1 MWYNNYK
8 VLNTPLGRDNM
19 ESKIPNAEK
28 ILECLLENLEE
39 GIQVVDGEGRTIYY
53 NRAMGKVEG
62 VEHNEVIG
70 KKVSEYLED
79 VKEDESTLMNV
90 LKTGEKIVGLIQ
102 HYGNGYKK
110 KVTTINTT
118 VPVTFD
124 NKVIAVIEI
133 AKDMTQLKELTE
145 SICKLQ
151 NPDKKL
157 DRHYTFKDIYGN
169 NPIMKTAIEKAKK
182 ASMSSSSV
190 LIYAETG
197 SGKEV
202 FSQSIHYDGLRKDKP
217 FIPINCAAIPALLL
231 EGMLFGTEKGG
242 FTGAE
247 NKKGLFEEANHGTI
261 LLDEINSLEP
271 YLQSKLLRV
280 LQEGYIRP
288 IGSNKSIDIDVRIIA
303 TLNEEPEKLI
313 ESGKLRKDFYYRLCV
328 LRINIPPLRER
339 KDDIP
344 IFVEELIEK
353 YNKILCKNIRG
364 IDSVMLRKLQD
375 YNWPGNVR
383 ELTNAIEAAINMAD
397 TNSVLTENYFDFRI
411 AYDNCNNV
419 KDFISNKE
427 GGIDLENYM
436 SDIEKTIIEKILKK
450 NNFNVSKTARDL
462 SISRQNLQYKIKI
475 HKIIE

>member
-1 MWYNNYK
+1 M
-8 VLNTPLGRDNM
+8 D
-19 ESKIPNAEK
+19 SKIPTAEK
-28 ILECLLENLEE
+28 ILACLLENLEE
-39 GIQVVDGEGRTIYY
+39 GIQVVDSEGKTIYY
-53 NRAMGKVEG
+53 NSAMGKVEG
-62 VEHNEVIG
+62 VEPGEVIG

-79 VKEDESTLMNV
+79 VKDDDSTLMNV

-118 VPVTFD
+118 VPVTLD

-145 SICKLQ
+145 NICKLQ
-151 NPDKKL
+151 NLDKKL
-157 DRHYTFKDIYGN
+157 YSHYTFNDIYGD
-169 NPIMKTAIEKAKK
+169 NPTMKIAIDKAKK

-190 LIYAETG
+190 LLYAETG

-202 FSQSIHYDGLRKDKP
+202 FSQSIHYGGVRKDKP

-247 NKKGLFEEANHGTI
+247 NKKGLFEQANHGTI
-261 LLDEINSLEP
+261 LLDEVNSLEP

-288 IGSNKSIDIDVRIIA
+288 IGGTKSIDIDVRIIA
-303 TLNEEPEKLI
+303 TLNEEPAKLI

-328 LRINIPPLRER
+328 LRINIPPLRDR
-339 KDDIP
+339 IDDIP
-344 IFVEELIEK
+344 IFVDKLIEK
-353 YNKILCKNIRG
+353 YNKILYKNIRG
-364 IDSVMLRKLQD
+364 IDEVMMKKLQQ
-375 YNWPGNVR
+375 YNWPGNIR
-383 ELTNAIEAAINMAD
+383 ELTNVIESAINMAD
-397 TNSVLTENYFDFRI
+397 YNSILTENYFDFRI
-411 AYDNCNNV
+411 ANDNCTNVQDIITNN
-419 KDFISNKE
+419 KGNF
-427 GGIDLENYM
+427 DLENYM
-436 SDIEKTIIEKILKK
+436 SDIEKSIIEKMLKK
-450 NNFNVSKTARDL
+450 NDFNVSKAAREL

-475 HKIIE
+475 HKILEE

>member
-1 MWYNNYK
+1 MN
-8 VLNTPLGRDNM
+8 
-19 ESKIPNAEK
+19 SKIPNAQK
-28 ILECLLENLEE
+28 ILACLLENLEE
-39 GIQVVDGEGRTIYY
+39 GIQIVDADGRTVYY
-53 NRAMGKVEG
+53 NSAMGKVEG
-62 VEHNEVIG
+62 VELNEVLG

-79 VKEDESTLMNV
+79 VKDDDSTIMNV
-90 LKTGEKIVGLIQ
+90 LKTGEKIVDLIQ

-118 VPVTFD
+118 VPVTVD
-124 NKVIAVIEI
+124 DKVIAVIEI

-151 NPDKKL
+151 NPDKKKK
-157 DRHYTFKDIYGN
+157 RHYTFSDIYGD
-169 NPIMKTAIEKAKK
+169 NPAMKTVIEKAKK
-182 ASMSSSSV
+182 ASISSSSV
-190 LIYAETG
+190 LLYAETG

-202 FSQSIHYDGLRKDKP
+202 FSQSIHYGGSRKDKP
-217 FIPINCAAIPALLL
+217 FIPINCATIPALLL

-247 NKKGLFEEANHGTI
+247 NKKGLFEEANHGTL

-288 IGSNKSIDIDVRIIA
+288 VGSTKNIEIDVRIIA

-328 LRINIPPLRER
+328 MRLNIPPLRER
-339 KDDIP
+339 KEDIP
-344 IFVEELIEK
+344 IFVEKLIQK

-364 IDSVMLRKLQD
+364 IDEVMMRKLQE
-375 YNWPGNVR
+375 YNWPGNIR
-383 ELTNAIEAAINMAD
+383 ELTNVIEAAINMAE
-397 TNSVLTENYFDFRI
+397 TNSILTENYFDSRVV
-411 AYDNCNNV
+411 YENCKNHQDIMLDTEVN
-419 KDFISNKE
+419 F
-427 GGIDLENYM
+427 DLENYM
-436 SDIEKTIIEKILKK
+436 NGIEKNIIEKILKK
-450 NNFNVSKTARDL
+450 NNYNVSKTAREL

-475 HKIIE
+475 LNILEEC

>member
-1 MWYNNYK
+1 M
-8 VLNTPLGRDNM
+8 D
-19 ESKIPNAEK
+19 SKIPNAEK

-39 GIQVVDGEGRTIYY
+39 GIQVVDSDGKTIYY
-53 NRAMGKVEG
+53 NSAMGKVEG
-62 VEHNEVIG
+62 VELSEVIG

-79 VKEDESTLMNV
+79 VKDDDSTLMNV

-118 VPVTFD
+118 VPVTID

-151 NPDKKL
+151 NLDKKL
-157 DRHYTFKDIYGN
+157 NRHYTFSDIYGD
-169 NPIMKTAIEKAKK
+169 NPVMKIAIEKAKK

-190 LIYAETG
+190 LLYAETG

-202 FSQSIHYDGLRKDKP
+202 FSQSIHYGGLRKDKP

-261 LLDEINSLEP
+261 LLDEVNSLEP

-288 IGSNKSIDIDVRIIA
+288 IGGTKSIDIDVRIIA

-344 IFVEELIEK
+344 IFVEKLIEK

-364 IDSVMLRKLQD
+364 IDEVMMKKLKE
-375 YNWPGNVR
+375 YNWPGNIR
-383 ELTNAIEAAINMAD
+383 ELTNVIESAINMAD
-397 TNSVLTENYFDFRI
+397 YNSILTENYFDSRI
-411 AYDNCNNV
+411 
-419 KDFISNKE
+419 
-427 GGIDLENYM
+427 
-436 SDIEKTIIEKILKK
+436 
-450 NNFNVSKTARDL
+450 
-462 SISRQNLQYKIKI
+462 SI
-475 HKIIE
+475 

>member
-1 MWYNNYK
+1 M
-8 VLNTPLGRDNM
+8 DN
-19 ESKIPNAEK
+19 KIPNAEK
-28 ILECLLENLEE
+28 ILACLLENLEE
-39 GIQVVDGEGRTIYY
+39 GIQVVDSEGKTIYY
-53 NRAMGKVEG
+53 NSAMGRVEG
-62 VEHNEVIG
+62 VEPSEVMG

-79 VKEDESTLMNV
+79 VKEDDSTIMNV
-90 LKTGEKIVGLIQ
+90 LKTSEKIVGLIQ

-118 VPVTFD
+118 VPVSLD

-151 NPDKKL
+151 NSDKKL
-157 DRHYTFKDIYGN
+157 NGNYTFNDIYGD
-169 NPIMKTAIEKAKK
+169 NPVMKTAIEKAKK
-182 ASMSSSSV
+182 ASLSSSSV

-247 NKKGLFEEANHGTI
+247 NKKGLFEQANHGTI
-261 LLDEINSLEP
+261 LLDEVNSLEP

-288 IGSNKSIDIDVRIIA
+288 IGGTKSIDIDVRIIA

-313 ESGKLRKDFYYRLCV
+313 ECGKLRKDFYYRLCV

-344 IFVEELIEK
+344 IFVDKLIER
-353 YNKILCKNIRG
+353 YNNILYKNIRG
-364 IDSVMLRKLQD
+364 IDEVMMKKLQE

-383 ELTNAIEAAINMAD
+383 ELTNVIEAAINMAD
-397 TNSVLTENYFDFRI
+397 YNSILTEEFFDFRT
-411 AYDNCNNV
+411 AHENYNNV
-419 KDFISNKE
+419 TDIISNKD
-427 GGIDLENYM
+427 GSFDLENYM
-436 SDIEKTIIEKILKK
+436 CDIEKTIIEKILKK
-450 NNFNVSKTARDL
+450 NNYNVSKAAREL

-475 HKIIE
+475 HKLIEE

>member
-1 MWYNNYK
+1 M
-8 VLNTPLGRDNM
+8 D
-19 ESKIPNAEK
+19 SKIPTAEK
-28 ILECLLENLEE
+28 ILACLLENLEE
-39 GIQVVDGEGRTIYY
+39 GIQVVDSEGKTIYY
-53 NRAMGKVEG
+53 NSAMGKVEG
-62 VEHNEVIG
+62 VEPGEVIG

-79 VKEDESTLMNV
+79 VKDDDSTLMNV

-118 VPVTFD
+118 VPVTLD

-145 SICKLQ
+145 NICKLQ
-151 NPDKKL
+151 NLDKKL
-157 DRHYTFKDIYGN
+157 YSHYTFNDIYGD
-169 NPIMKTAIEKAKK
+169 NPTMKIAIDKAKK

-190 LIYAETG
+190 LLYAETG

-202 FSQSIHYDGLRKDKP
+202 FSQSIHYGGVRKDKP

-247 NKKGLFEEANHGTI
+247 NKKGLFEQANHGTI
-261 LLDEINSLEP
+261 LLDEVNSLEP

-288 IGSNKSIDIDVRIIA
+288 IGGTKSIDIDVRIIA
-303 TLNEEPEKLI
+303 TLNEEPAKLI

-328 LRINIPPLRER
+328 LRINIPPLRDR
-339 KDDIP
+339 IDDIP
-344 IFVEELIEK
+344 IFVVKLIEK
-353 YNKILCKNIRG
+353 YNKILYKNIRG
-364 IDSVMLRKLQD
+364 IDEVMMKKLQQ
-375 YNWPGNVR
+375 YNWPGNIR
-383 ELTNAIEAAINMAD
+383 ELTNVIESAINMAD
-397 TNSVLTENYFDFRI
+397 YNSILTENYFDFRI
-411 AYDNCNNV
+411 ANDNCTNVQDIITNN
-419 KDFISNKE
+419 KGNF
-427 GGIDLENYM
+427 DLENYM
-436 SDIEKTIIEKILKK
+436 SDIEKSIIEKMLKK
-450 NNFNVSKTARDL
+450 NDFNVSKAAREL

-475 HKIIE
+475 HKILEE

>member
-1 MWYNNYK
+1 M
-8 VLNTPLGRDNM
+8 
-19 ESKIPNAEK
+19 
-28 ILECLLENLEE
+28 EE
-39 GIQVVDGEGRTIYY
+39 GIQVVDSEGKTIYY
-53 NRAMGKVEG
+53 NSAMGKVEG
-62 VEHNEVIG
+62 VELSEVIG

-79 VKEDESTLMNV
+79 VKDDDSTLMNV

-118 VPVTFD
+118 VPVTID

-151 NPDKKL
+151 NSDKKIN
-157 DRHYTFKDIYGN
+157 RHYTFQDIYGD
-169 NPIMKTAIEKAKK
+169 NPTMKTAIEKAKK

-247 NKKGLFEEANHGTI
+247 NKKGIFEQANHGTI
-261 LLDEINSLEP
+261 LLDEVNSLEP

-288 IGSNKSIDIDVRIIA
+288 IGGTKSIDIDVRIIA

-344 IFVEELIEK
+344 IFVDKLIER

-364 IDSVMLRKLQD
+364 IDEVMMKKLQE

-383 ELTNAIEAAINMAD
+383 ELTNVIESAINMAD
-397 TNSVLTENYFDFRI
+397 YNSILTEDYFDFRI
-411 AYDNCNNV
+411 THENYNNV
-419 KDFISNKE
+419 QDIITNKDGNF
-427 GGIDLENYM
+427 DLENYM
-436 SDIEKTIIEKILKK
+436 SDIEKNIIEKILKK
-450 NNFNVSKTARDL
+450 NNYNVSKAAREL

-475 HKIIE
+475 HKLIEE

>member
-1 MWYNNYK
+1 MD
-8 VLNTPLGRDNM
+8 V
-19 ESKIPNAEK
+19 KIPNAEK
-28 ILECLLENLEE
+28 ILACLLENLEE
-39 GIQVVDGEGRTIYY
+39 GIQVVDSDGRTIYY
-53 NRAMGKVEG
+53 NSAMGRVEG
-62 VEHNEVIG
+62 VAPEEVIG

-79 VKEDESTLMNV
+79 VKDDDSTLMNV
-90 LKTGEKIVGLIQ
+90 LKTGEKIIGLIQ
-102 HYGNGYKK
+102 HYANGYKK

-118 VPVTFD
+118 VPVTLD

-151 NPDKKL
+151 NTDEKQST
-157 DRHYTFKDIYGN
+157 HYTFSDIYGN
-169 NPIMKTAIEKAKK
+169 NPIMQGAIEKAKK

-190 LIYAETG
+190 LLYAETG

-202 FSQSIHYDGLRKDKP
+202 FSQSIHYDGIRKNKP

-288 IGSNKSIDIDVRIIA
+288 IGGTKSIDIDVRIIA

-328 LRINIPPLRER
+328 MRIDIPPLRER

-344 IFVEELIEK
+344 IFVEKLIEK
-353 YNKILCKNIRG
+353 YNKILFKNIRG
-364 IDSVMLRKLQD
+364 IDEGMMKKLKD
-375 YNWPGNVR
+375 YNWPGNIR
-383 ELTNAIEAAINMAD
+383 ELTNVIEAAINMAD
-397 TNSVLTENYFDFRI
+397 YNSILTEKYFDFRI
-411 AYDNCNNV
+411 ANHNSNSVYGGV
-419 KDFISNKE
+419 SKKDGNF
-427 GGIDLENYM
+427 DLEDYM
-436 SDIEKTIIEKILKK
+436 SDIEKNIIEKILKK
-450 NNFNVSKTARDL
+450 NNYNVSKTAREL

-475 HKIIE
+475 HKIVEEC

>member
-1 MWYNNYK
+1 M
-8 VLNTPLGRDNM
+8 NT
-19 ESKIPNAEK
+19 KIPNAEK

-39 GIQVVDGEGRTIYY
+39 GIQVVDSDGKTIYY
-53 NRAMGKVEG
+53 NSVMGKVEG
-62 VEHNEVIG
+62 VETSEVLG

-79 VKEDESTLMNV
+79 VKDDDSTIMNV
-90 LKTGEKIVGLIQ
+90 LKSGEKISGLIQ

-118 VPVTFD
+118 VPVTLD
-124 NKVIAVIEI
+124 DKVIAVIEI

-151 NPDKKL
+151 NLDKKL
-157 DRHYTFKDIYGN
+157 DRHYTFKDIYGD
-169 NPIMKTAIEKAKK
+169 NPIMRIAIEKAKK
-182 ASMSSSSV
+182 ASLSNSSV
-190 LIYAETG
+190 LVYAETG

-247 NKKGLFEEANHGTI
+247 NKKGLFEQANHGTM

-280 LQEGYIRP
+280 LQEGYITP
-288 IGSNKSIDIDVRIIA
+288 IGGTKSIDIDVRIIA

-328 LRINIPPLRER
+328 LRINIPPLRDR

-344 IFVEELIEK
+344 IFVENLIEK
-353 YNKILCKNIRG
+353 YNKIFCKNIRG
-364 IDSVMLRKLQD
+364 IDEIMMGKLQEYD
-375 YNWPGNVR
+375 WPGNIR
-383 ELTNAIEAAINMAD
+383 ELTNVIEAAINMAD
-397 TNSVLTENYFDFRI
+397 YNSILTEDYFDFRI
-411 AYDNCNNV
+411 AYEKFNNV
-419 KDFISNKE
+419 SGIIKNKDVSF
-427 GGIDLENYM
+427 DLECYM

-450 NNFNVSKTARDL
+450 NNYNVSKAAREL

-475 HKIIE
+475 HKIMGEF

>member
-1 MWYNNYK
+1 MDCK
-8 VLNTPLGRDNM
+8 VPSAQ
-19 ESKIPNAEK
+19 E
-28 ILECLLENLEE
+28 ILACLLENLEE
-39 GIQVVDGEGRTIYY
+39 GIQVVDGEGKTIYY
-53 NRAMGKVEG
+53 NSAMGKVEG
-62 VEHNEVIG
+62 VEPSEVLG
-70 KKVSEYLED
+70 KRVSEYLED
-79 VKEDESTLMNV
+79 VKDDDSTIMNV

-118 VPVTFD
+118 VPVTMD
-124 NKVIAVIEI
+124 SKVIAVIEI

-145 SICKLQ
+145 NICKLQ
-151 NPDKKL
+151 NSDQKNSS
-157 DRHYTFKDIYGN
+157 HYTFSDIYGD
-169 NPIMKTAIEKAKK
+169 NPTMKIAIDKAKK

-190 LIYAETG
+190 LLYAETG

-202 FSQSIHYDGLRKDKP
+202 FSQSIHYGGIRKDKP

-261 LLDEINSLEP
+261 LLDEVNSLEP

-288 IGSNKSIDIDVRIIA
+288 IGGTKSIDIDVRIIA

-344 IFVEELIEK
+344 IFVDKLIEK
-353 YNKILCKNIRG
+353 YNKILYKNIIG
-364 IDSVMLRKLQD
+364 IDGVMMRKLQE
-375 YNWPGNVR
+375 YNWPGNIR
-383 ELTNAIEAAINMAD
+383 ELTNVIESAINMAD
-397 TNSVLTENYFDFRI
+397 YNSILTEDYFDVRI
-411 AYDNCNNV
+411 ANDSLINAQDTITNN
-419 KDFISNKE
+419 E
-427 GGIDLENYM
+427 GSFDLEKYM
-436 SDIEKTIIEKILKK
+436 SDIEKNIVQKILKK
-450 NNFNVSKTARDL
+450 NDFNVSKAAREL

-475 HKIIE
+475 HKLIEQ

>member
-1 MWYNNYK
+1 M
-8 VLNTPLGRDNM
+8 NT
-19 ESKIPNAEK
+19 KIPNAEK

-39 GIQVVDGEGRTIYY
+39 GIQVVDSEGKTIYY
-53 NRAMGKVEG
+53 NSVMEKVEG
-62 VEHNEVIG
+62 VQLSEVIG

-79 VKEDESTLMNV
+79 VKDDDSTLMNV
-90 LKTGEKIVGLIQ
+90 LKSGEKIVGLIQ

-118 VPVTFD
+118 VPVTLD

-145 SICKLQ
+145 NICKLQ
-151 NPDKKL
+151 NLDKKL
-157 DRHYTFKDIYGN
+157 YNHYTFNDIYGD
-169 NPIMKTAIEKAKK
+169 NPTMKIAIDKAKK

-190 LIYAETG
+190 LLYAETG

-202 FSQSIHYDGLRKDKP
+202 FSQSIHYGGVRKDKP

-247 NKKGLFEEANHGTI
+247 NKKGLFEQANHGTI
-261 LLDEINSLEP
+261 LLDEVNSLEP

-288 IGSNKSIDIDVRIIA
+288 IGGTKSIDIDVRIIA
-303 TLNEEPEKLI
+303 TLNEEPAKLI

-339 KDDIP
+339 IDDIP
-344 IFVEELIEK
+344 IFVDKLIEK
-353 YNKILCKNIRG
+353 YNKILYKNIRG
-364 IDSVMLRKLQD
+364 IDEVMMRKLQE
-375 YNWPGNVR
+375 YNWPGNIR
-383 ELTNAIEAAINMAD
+383 ELTNVIEAAINMAD
-397 TNSVLTENYFDFRI
+397 YNSILTENYFDFRI
-411 AYDNCNNV
+411 ANDNCINAQDLITNNNGS
-419 KDFISNKE
+419 F
-427 GGIDLENYM
+427 DLENYM
-436 SDIEKTIIEKILKK
+436 SDIERTIIEKILKK
-450 NNFNVSKTARDL
+450 NNFNVSKAAREL

-475 HKIIE
+475 HKILEE

>member
-1 MWYNNYK
+1 M
-8 VLNTPLGRDNM
+8 D
-19 ESKIPNAEK
+19 SKIPNAKK

-39 GIQVVDGEGRTIYY
+39 GIQVVDSEGKTIYY
-53 NRAMGKVEG
+53 NSAMGKVEG
-62 VEHNEVIG
+62 VECSQVIG

-79 VKEDESTLMNV
+79 VKEADSTIMNV

-118 VPVTFD
+118 VPVTLD

-151 NPDKKL
+151 NLDKKL
-157 DRHYTFKDIYGN
+157 NTHYTFSDIYGD
-169 NPIMKTAIEKAKK
+169 NPIMQSAIEKAKK

-190 LIYAETG
+190 LLYAETG

-288 IGSNKSIDIDVRIIA
+288 IGGTKSIDIDVRIIA

-328 LRINIPPLRER
+328 MRINIPPLRER

-344 IFVEELIEK
+344 IFVEKLIER

-364 IDSVMLRKLQD
+364 IDEGMMKKLKD
-375 YNWPGNVR
+375 YNWPGNIR
-383 ELTNAIEAAINMAD
+383 ELTNVIEAAINMAD
-397 TNSVLTENYFDFRI
+397 YNSILTENYFDFRI

-419 KDFISNKE
+419 EGIVSNKD
-427 GGIDLENYM
+427 GNFDLEDYM
-436 SDIEKTIIEKILKK
+436 SNIEKTIIEKILKK
-450 NNFNVSKTARDL
+450 NNYNVSKTAREL

-475 HKIIE
+475 HKIIEEY

>member
-1 MWYNNYK
+1 M
-8 VLNTPLGRDNM
+8 D
-19 ESKIPNAEK
+19 SKFSNAEK

-39 GIQVVDGEGRTIYY
+39 GIQVIDCDGKTIYY
-53 NRAMGKVEG
+53 NSVMQKVEG
-62 VEHNEVIG
+62 VELSEVIG
-70 KKVSEYLED
+70 KKVNEYLED
-79 VKEDESTLMNV
+79 VKDDDSTLMNV
-90 LKTGEKIVGLIQ
+90 LKTGEKIVDLIQ

-118 VPVTFD
+118 VPVTLN
-124 NKVIAVIEI
+124 NKVVAVIEI

-145 SICKLQ
+145 NVCKLQ
-151 NPDKKL
+151 SLDKKMN
-157 DRHYTFKDIYGN
+157 RHYTFSDIYGD
-169 NPIMKTAIEKAKK
+169 NPAMKSVIEKAKK

-190 LIYAETG
+190 LLYAETG

-202 FSQSIHYDGLRKDKP
+202 FSQSIHYGGLRKDKP

-261 LLDEINSLEP
+261 LLDEVNSLEP

-280 LQEGYIRP
+280 LQDGYIRP
-288 IGSNKSIDIDVRIIA
+288 VGSTKSIYIDVRIIA

-313 ESGKLRKDFYYRLCV
+313 ESGKLRKDFYYRVGV

-339 KDDIP
+339 KEDIT
-344 IFVEELIEK
+344 IFVDNLIKK

-364 IDSVMLRKLQD
+364 IDEDMMRKLQD
-375 YNWPGNVR
+375 YNWPGNIR
-383 ELTNAIEAAINMAD
+383 ELTNVIEAAMNMAD
-397 TNSVLTENYFDFRI
+397 NNSILTENFFDSTI
-411 AYDNCNNV
+411 AYENCENV
-419 KDFISNKE
+419 QDIISNTE
-427 GGIDLENYM
+427 GSFDLESYM
-436 SDIEKTIIEKILKK
+436 SNIEKNLIKKMLKK
-450 NNFNVSKTARDL
+450 NNYNVSKTARQL

-475 HKIIE
+475 HKITEKH

>member
-1 MWYNNYK
+1 
-8 VLNTPLGRDNM
+8 M
-19 ESKIPNAEK
+19 ESILPNAEK
-28 ILECLLENLEE
+28 ILACLLENLEE
-39 GIQVVDGEGRTIYY
+39 GIQVVDNDGKTIYY
-53 NRAMGKVEG
+53 NSAMGRVEG
-62 VEHNEVIG
+62 VEPHEVIG

-79 VKEDESTLMNV
+79 VKEADSTLMNV

-118 VPVTFD
+118 VPVTVD
-124 NKVIAVIEI
+124 NNVIAVIEI

-151 NPDKKL
+151 NTDEKQNT
-157 DRHYTFKDIYGN
+157 HYTFSDIYGD
-169 NPIMKTAIEKAKK
+169 NPIMQSAIEKAKK

-190 LIYAETG
+190 LLYAETG

-288 IGSNKSIDIDVRIIA
+288 IGGSKSIDIDVRIIA

-328 LRINIPPLRER
+328 MRINIPPLRER

-344 IFVEELIEK
+344 IFVEKLIEK

-364 IDSVMLRKLQD
+364 IDEDMMKKLKD
-375 YNWPGNVR
+375 YNWPGNIR
-383 ELTNAIEAAINMAD
+383 ELTNVIEAAINMAD
-397 TNSVLTENYFDFRI
+397 YNSVLTENYFDFRI
-411 AYDNCNNV
+411 ANDNSNNTSNI
-419 KDFISNKE
+419 ISNKD
-427 GGIDLENYM
+427 GNFDLEDYM
-436 SDIEKTIIEKILKK
+436 SNIEKNIIEGILKK
-450 NNFNVSKTARDL
+450 NNYNVSKTAREL

-475 HKIIE
+475 HKILEEF

>member
-1 MWYNNYK
+1 M
-8 VLNTPLGRDNM
+8 P
-19 ESKIPNAEK
+19 SAEK
-28 ILECLLENLEE
+28 ILACLLENLEE
-39 GIQVVDGEGRTIYY
+39 GIQVVDSDGKTIYY
-53 NRAMGKVEG
+53 NSAMGKVEG
-62 VEHNEVIG
+62 VDPSEVLG

-79 VKEDESTLMNV
+79 VKDDDSTIMNV

-118 VPVTFD
+118 VPVTVD

-145 SICKLQ
+145 NICKLQ
-151 NPDKKL
+151 NLDKKINS
-157 DRHYTFKDIYGN
+157 HYTFSDIYGDS
-169 NPIMKTAIEKAKK
+169 PTMKIAIDKAKK

-190 LIYAETG
+190 LLYAETG

-202 FSQSIHYDGLRKDKP
+202 FSQSIHYGGVRKDKP

-261 LLDEINSLEP
+261 LLDEVNSLEP

-288 IGSNKSIDIDVRIIA
+288 IGGTKSIDIDVRIIA
-303 TLNEEPEKLI
+303 TLNEDPAKLI

-328 LRINIPPLRER
+328 LRINIPPLRDR

-344 IFVEELIEK
+344 IFVDKLIEK
-353 YNKILCKNIRG
+353 YNKILYKNIRG
-364 IDSVMLRKLQD
+364 IDEDMMKKLLQ
-375 YNWPGNVR
+375 YNWPGNIR
-383 ELTNAIEAAINMAD
+383 ELTNVIESAINMAD
-397 TNSVLTENYFDFRI
+397 YNSILTENYFDFRI
-411 AYDNCNNV
+411 AYDNCTNV
-419 KDFISNKE
+419 HDINTINDGSFH
-427 GGIDLENYM
+427 LENYM
-436 SDIEKTIIEKILKK
+436 SGIEKSIIEKILKK
-450 NNFNVSKTARDL
+450 NDFNVSKAAREL

-475 HKIIE
+475 HKIIEEF

>member
-1 MWYNNYK
+1 M
-8 VLNTPLGRDNM
+8 D
-19 ESKIPNAEK
+19 SKNSSAQK
-28 ILECLLENLEE
+28 ILSCLLENLDE
-39 GIQVVDGEGRTIYY
+39 GIQVVDSEGRTIYY
-53 NRAMGKVEG
+53 NSAMGKVEG
-62 VEHNEVIG
+62 VDTNEVIG

-79 VKEDESTLMNV
+79 VKDDDSTIMNV

-118 VPVTFD
+118 VPVTLD

-145 SICKLQ
+145 NICKLQ
-151 NPDKKL
+151 NLDKKVS
-157 DRHYTFKDIYGN
+157 RHYTFSDIYGDN
-169 NPIMKTAIEKAKK
+169 SAMKSVIEKAKK

-190 LIYAETG
+190 MLYAETG
-197 SGKEV
+197 AGKEV
-202 FSQSIHYDGLRKDKP
+202 FSQSIHYGGLRKDKP

-261 LLDEINSLEP
+261 LLDEVNSLEP

-288 IGSNKSIDIDVRIIA
+288 VGGTKNIDIDVRIIA

-339 KDDIP
+339 KEDIP
-344 IFVEELIEK
+344 IFVEKLIER
-353 YNKILCKNIRG
+353 YNEILCKNIRG
-364 IDSVMLRKLQD
+364 IDEVMMKRLQQ
-375 YNWPGNVR
+375 YNWPGNIR

-397 TNSVLTENYFDFRI
+397 NNSILTEKCFDLRFAYENCKDVKYI
-411 AYDNCNNV
+411 A
-419 KDFISNKE
+419 SNSD
-427 GGIDLENYM
+427 GCFNLESYM
-436 SDIEKTIIEKILKK
+436 SDIEKSIIEKILEK
-450 NNFNVSKTARDL
+450 NDFNVSKTAREL
-462 SISRQNLQYKIKI
+462 STSRQNLQYKIKI
-475 HKIIE
+475 HKIIEQ

>member
-1 MWYNNYK
+1 MN
-8 VLNTPLGRDNM
+8 
-19 ESKIPNAEK
+19 SKLPNAEK
-28 ILECLLENLEE
+28 ILACLLENLEE
-39 GIQVVDGEGRTIYY
+39 GIQVVDSDGKTIYY
-53 NRAMGKVEG
+53 NSAMGRVEG
-62 VEHNEVIG
+62 VEPREVIG

-79 VKEDESTLMNV
+79 VKEADSTLMNV

-110 KVTTINTT
+110 KVTTVNTT
-118 VPVTFD
+118 VPVTLD

-151 NPDKKL
+151 NL
-157 DRHYTFKDIYGN
+157 DEKQNTHYTFSDIYGD
-169 NPIMKTAIEKAKK
+169 NPIMQSAIEKAKK

-190 LIYAETG
+190 LLYAETG

-288 IGSNKSIDIDVRIIA
+288 IGGTKSIDIDVRIIA

-328 LRINIPPLRER
+328 MRINIPPLRER

-344 IFVEELIEK
+344 IFVEKLIEK

-364 IDSVMLRKLQD
+364 IDEDMIKKLKD
-375 YNWPGNVR
+375 YNWPGNIR
-383 ELTNAIEAAINMAD
+383 ELTNVIEAAINMAD
-397 TNSVLTENYFDFRI
+397 YNSILTEKYFDFRI
-411 AYDNCNNV
+411 ANDNSNNTSNI
-419 KDFISNKE
+419 ISNKD
-427 GGIDLENYM
+427 GNFDLEDYM
-436 SDIEKTIIEKILKK
+436 SEIEKNIIERILKK
-450 NNFNVSKTARDL
+450 NNYNVSKTAREL

-475 HKIIE
+475 HKILEEC

>member
-1 MWYNNYK
+1 MNS
-8 VLNTPLGRDNM
+8 
-19 ESKIPNAEK
+19 EIPDVEK

-39 GIQVVDGEGRTIYY
+39 GIQVVDGNGRTVYY
-53 NRAMGKVEG
+53 NSAMGKVEG
-62 VEHNEVIG
+62 VEFSEVIG

-79 VKEDESTLMNV
+79 VKDDDSTIMNV
-90 LKTGEKIVGLIQ
+90 LKTGEKIVDLIQ

-118 VPVTFD
+118 LPVIVD

-151 NPDKKL
+151 NPDKKKK
-157 DRHYTFKDIYGN
+157 RHYTFNDIYGN
-169 NPIMKTAIEKAKK
+169 NPAMKLVIEKAKK
-182 ASMSSSSV
+182 ASMSSSSI
-190 LIYAETG
+190 LLYAETG

-202 FSQSIHYDGLRKDKP
+202 FSQSIHYGGSRKDMP
-217 FIPINCAAIPALLL
+217 FIPINCATIPALLL

-247 NKKGLFEEANHGTI
+247 NKKGLFEEANHGTL

-288 IGSNKSIDIDVRIIA
+288 VGSTKNIDVDVRIIA

-313 ESGKLRKDFYYRLCV
+313 ENGKLRKDFYYRLCV
-328 LRINIPPLRER
+328 LGINIPPLRER
-339 KDDIP
+339 KEDIP
-344 IFVEELIEK
+344 IFVDKLIEK

-364 IDSVMLRKLQD
+364 IDKIMLRKLQE
-375 YNWPGNVR
+375 YNWPGNIR
-383 ELTNAIEAAINMAD
+383 ELTNVIEAAINMAEN
-397 TNSVLTENYFDFRI
+397 NSILTENYFDSRVVYQNSKNYQDIVLNSDENF
-411 AYDNCNNV
+411 N
-419 KDFISNKE
+419 
-427 GGIDLENYM
+427 LENYM
-436 SDIEKTIIEKILKK
+436 NSIEKTMIEKILKK
-450 NNFNVSKTARDL
+450 NNYNVSKAAREL

-475 HKIIE
+475 HEIKEQL

>member
-1 MWYNNYK
+1 MN
-8 VLNTPLGRDNM
+8 
-19 ESKIPNAEK
+19 SKIPNAEK
-28 ILECLLENLEE
+28 ILACLLENLEE
-39 GIQVVDGEGRTIYY
+39 GIQVVDSDGKTIYY
-53 NRAMGKVEG
+53 NSSMEKVEG
-62 VEHNEVIG
+62 VELKEVLG

-79 VKEDESTLMNV
+79 VKDDDSTIMNV

-102 HYGNGYKK
+102 HYGNGSKR

-118 VPVTFD
+118 VPVTLD

-157 DRHYTFKDIYGN
+157 NRHYTFTDIYGDN
-169 NPIMKTAIEKAKK
+169 HDMKIAIDKAKK

-190 LIYAETG
+190 LLYAETG

-217 FIPINCAAIPALLL
+217 FIPINCASIPALLL

-247 NKKGLFEEANHGTI
+247 NKKGLFEVANHGTI
-261 LLDEINSLEP
+261 LLDEVNSLDP
-271 YLQSKLLRV
+271 YLQSKFLRV

-288 IGSNKSIDIDVRIIA
+288 VGSTKSIDVDVRIIA

-328 LRINIPPLRER
+328 MRINIPPLRER
-339 KDDIP
+339 TEDIP
-344 IFVEELIEK
+344 IFVEKILDK
-353 YNKILCKNIRG
+353 YNRILGKNIRG
-364 IDSVMLRKLQD
+364 IDEVMIKKLKQ
-375 YNWPGNVR
+375 YNWPGNIR
-383 ELTNAIEAAINMAD
+383 ELTNVIEAAINMAD
-397 TNSVLTENYFDFRI
+397 NNSILTENYFDSRI
-411 AYDNCNNV
+411 VYENCSGVQDINTN
-419 KDFISNKE
+419 KDGSF
-427 GGIDLENYM
+427 DLENYM
-436 SDIEKTIIEKILKK
+436 SDIEKSLISKILKTNK
-450 NNFNVSKTARDL
+450 YNVSKTARAL
-462 SISRQNLQYKIKI
+462 NISRQNLQYKIKI
-475 HKIIE
+475 HKIKIHKITEEY

>member
-1 MWYNNYK
+1 MD
-8 VLNTPLGRDNM
+8 G
-19 ESKIPNAEK
+19 KIPNAEK

-39 GIQVVDGEGRTIYY
+39 GIHVVDSDGKTIYY
-53 NRAMGKVEG
+53 NNAMGKVEG
-62 VEHNEVIG
+62 VNPSEVLG

-79 VKEDESTLMNV
+79 VKDDDSTIMNV

-118 VPVTFD
+118 VPVTLD
-124 NKVIAVIEI
+124 NKTIAVIEL

-145 SICKLQ
+145 NICKLQ
-151 NPDKKL
+151 NLDKKL
-157 DRHYTFKDIYGN
+157 NRHYTFEDIYGD
-169 NPIMKTAIEKAKK
+169 NPTMKIAIEKAKK

-190 LIYAETG
+190 LLYAETG

-217 FIPINCAAIPALLL
+217 FIAINCAAIPALLL

-261 LLDEINSLEP
+261 LLDEVNSLEP

-288 IGSNKSIDIDVRIIA
+288 IGGTKSIDIDVRIIA

-313 ESGKLRKDFYYRLCV
+313 QSGKLRKDFYYRLCV
-328 LRINIPPLRER
+328 IRINIPPLRER

-344 IFVEELIEK
+344 IFVDKLIEK

-364 IDSVMLRKLQD
+364 IDEVMLRKLQE
-375 YNWPGNVR
+375 YNWPGNIR
-383 ELTNAIEAAINMAD
+383 ELTNVIEAAINMAD
-397 TNSVLTENYFDFRI
+397 NNSILTENYFDFRI
-411 AYDNCNNV
+411 EYGNYNNV
-419 KDFISNKE
+419 IDTITNENE
-427 GGIDLENYM
+427 GFDLENYI

-450 NNFNVSKTARDL
+450 NSYNVSKTAREL
-462 SISRQNLQYKIKI
+462 GISRQTLQYKIKI
-475 HKIIE
+475 HKIIEEN

>member
-1 MWYNNYK
+1 M
-8 VLNTPLGRDNM
+8 DI
-19 ESKIPNAEK
+19 KIPNAEK

-53 NRAMGKVEG
+53 NKAMGKVEG
-62 VEHNEVIG
+62 VELSEVLG

-90 LKTGEKIVGLIQ
+90 LKSGKKIVGLIQ

-118 VPVTFD
+118 VPVTLD
-124 NKVIAVIEI
+124 DKVIAVIEI

-151 NPDKKL
+151 NLDKKV
-157 DRHYTFKDIYGN
+157 DRHYTFSDIYGD
-169 NPIMKTAIEKAKK
+169 NPLMKIAIEKAKK

-190 LIYAETG
+190 LLYAETG

-202 FSQSIHYDGLRKDKP
+202 FSQSIHYGGIRKDKP

-261 LLDEINSLEP
+261 LLDEVNSLEP

-288 IGSNKSIDIDVRIIA
+288 IGGTKNIDIDVRIIA

-344 IFVEELIEK
+344 IFVEKLIEK
-353 YNKILCKNIRG
+353 YNKILGKNIRG
-364 IDSVMLRKLQD
+364 IDEVVMNKLQQ
-375 YNWPGNVR
+375 YNWPGNIR
-383 ELTNAIEAAINMAD
+383 ELTNVIESAINMGE
-397 TNSVLTENYFDFRI
+397 NNCILTENYFDFRI
-411 AYDNCNNV
+411 GNENSNNILDIV
-419 KDFISNKE
+419 PNKDGTF
-427 GGIDLENYM
+427 DLEDYM
-436 SDIEKTIIEKILKK
+436 CNVEKTIIEKILKK
-450 NNFNVSKTARDL
+450 NNYNVSKTAREL

-475 HKIIE
+475 HKIMEEN